1 MSHFRLEPARFDTMV
16 ADPAPDDFRGTA
28 YGLFNLVGGLATPF
42 ASVLT
47 GLLWETFGSAAT
59 FYAGVHFAPRRFCCW
74 ACAASRHRLLAPYLS
89 QTEDRSLVRNR
100 IYSGHPSAAR
110 RRTATAPPEPTV
122 HFAVTQ
128 LWT

>member
-1 MSHFRLEPARFDTMV
+1 MV

-28 YGLFNLVGGLATPF
+28 YGLFNLVGGLDMLF
-42 ASVLT
+42 ASVLA

-59 FYAGVHFAPRRFCCW
+59 FYAGAHFAPRRFCCG
-74 ACAASRHRLLAPYLS
+74 APGASGRRLLAPYLG
-89 QTEDRSLVRNR
+89 QTEERSLVRSR

-110 RRTATAPPEPTV
+110 ARTATAPPEPTV

-128 LWT
+128 LGT